1 MKGEFPKKVIDFIP
15 LSYFCAYF
23 QKIVFELNKLLGVD
37 GSMDA
42 SPTLYVIALDI
53 QDPHTNVGYDFG
65 TFIDDSIHQ
74 KMVTAQQGDLGNFKF
89 LHYSLLMHLIL
100 FYNVCH
106 VDSSFIEALD
116 NFREAFLVQRW
127 TRLW

>member
-1 MKGEFPKKVIDFIP
+1 MLRHIPRSRDNQKNMRVEFPKIVTDLIP

-23 QKIVFELNKLLGVD
+23 QKTVFRLNKLLGVD

-65 TFIDDSIHQ
+65 TFIADSIHQ
-74 KMVTAQQGDLGNFKF
+74 QMVTAQNGDIGN
-89 LHYSLLMHLIL
+89 
-100 FYNVCH
+100 
-106 VDSSFIEALD
+106 SSE
-116 NFREAFLVQRW
+116 W
-127 TRLW
+127 